1 MWQFA
6 LFSLKYL
13 VICGETINFARNY
26 YRLKTRMSI
35 RQYHLRIYLLCI
47 LMAGTL
53 AAHAQKENMETLF
66 DIHHLLAYLVATFLI
81 TVFVMLFYNRVFYYQ
96 EKEARR
102 QSNRLNTQL
111 AMILDSS
118 KTQTW
123 TYDIERELFTVV
135 SHQDTK
141 ETKYTSFDFS
151 QFYERNDF
159 QELRREI
166 MIISKGKRDTGNV
179 FVRGCL
185 PKHENETQQIF
196 EINVSV
202 LRKDK
207 RNNPTILLGI
217 QQNISEEKEKMEK
230 AETLTL
236 RYHTVFNSSQVDMMY
251 YDSDG
256 FLSDLNNTA
265 CDTFKIADREELL
278 RHRVYYKDIPA
289 LAVLDLENID
299 NCQMSIISDVNQV
312 KAADKVTHE
321 TLTKRKLYY
330 EMNVSVIRDEQGKML
345 GMVTAG
351 CDITEMVESFHRQRE
366 AGKLI
371 DQTTRDIKA
380 YINNINFSLRVS
392 GVRLMSY
399 RPDTHEL
406 EVSNDLNKTQYKMT
420 ALRAVSLLKEHERR
434 KAKGLFRRM
443 DNYQKEVFSDTL
455 CTIMR
460 DDKGRNIYLNFHVMP
475 IFNNEG
481 KITHYFGMCRNE
493 TEMTYTERKLQ
504 EETAKAQETEQLKS
518 TFLLNMSYE
527 LRTPLNAVVGFAE
540 LYNAEHN
547 PEDEP
552 IFSEE
557 IKTNTNVLLALIN
570 DILFL
575 SRLDAKMIE
584 FNYQPNDFA
593 MLFDGWCYMG
603 WSTLGPNVKAIVEN
617 PYSRLEVNI
626 DQQNLG
632 MIIQKLCVHSTYSTQ
647 EGMVRAKYE
656 YRHGELMIT
665 IEDTGRGLSPEA
677 RAKAFD
683 RFSGNG
689 DGEKMGTGL
698 DLPIV
703 KELLEQMGGSIELQS
718 EPGKGTVF
726 YVSIPCEMVSLE
738 KKSEIVA

>member
-1 MWQFA
+1 
-6 LFSLKYL
+6 
-13 VICGETINFARNY
+13 
-26 YRLKTRMSI
+26 MSI
-35 RQYHLRIYLLCI
+35 RQYHIRIVLLCI

-53 AAHAQKENMETLF
+53 VAHAQKENMETLF
-66 DIHHLLAYLVATFLI
+66 DIHHLLGYLVAAFLI
-81 TVFVMLFYNRVFYYQ
+81 SVFVMLFYNRVFYYQ

-102 QSNRLNTQL
+102 QSNRLNAQL
-111 AMILDSS
+111 SMILDSS

-123 TYDIERELFTVV
+123 TYDIERELFTVI
-135 SHQDTK
+135 SQQNTK
-141 ETKYTSFDFS
+141 ETKYTPFDFS
-151 QFYERNDF
+151 QFFERNDF

-166 MIISKGKRDTGNV
+166 MVISKGKRESGNV
-179 FVRGCL
+179 FVRSSL
-185 PKHENETQQIF
+185 SKHEGGAQQIF
-196 EINVSV
+196 EVNVSV
-202 LRKDK
+202 LRKDR

-217 QQNISEEKEKMEK
+217 QQNITEEKEKIEK
-230 AETLTL
+230 AQSLTL
-236 RYHTVFNSSQVDMMY
+236 RYHTVFDSSQVDMVY
-251 YDSDG
+251 YDAEG
-256 FLSDLNNTA
+256 FLTDLNDTA
-265 CDTFKIADREELL
+265 CETFKVADREELL
-278 RHRVYYKDIPA
+278 KHRVHYKDIPA
-289 LAVLDLENID
+289 LNVLDFDSFD
-299 NCQMSIISDVNQV
+299 NCQMSVISEENQI
-312 KAADKVTHE
+312 KAADKFLKQ
-321 TLTKRKLYY
+321 TLVRRKLYY
-330 EMNVSVIRDEQGKML
+330 EMNVSVIRDKDGQMMGI
-345 GMVTAG
+345 VTAG
-351 CDITEMVESFHRQRE
+351 RDITEMVESNHRQRE

-371 DQTTRDIKA
+371 EKTTRDIRA

-399 RPDTHEL
+399 HPETHEL
-406 EVSNDLNKTQYKMT
+406 EISSDLNKTQYKMT
-420 ALRAVSLLKEHERR
+420 ALRAVSLLKPEERR

-443 DNYQKEVFSDTL
+443 DKYQKEVFSNTL

-475 IFNNEG
+475 ILNKDG

-493 TEMTYTERKLQ
+493 TEMTYTEKKLQ

-540 LYNAEHN
+540 LYNAEHS

-552 IFSEE
+552 IFAEE

-584 FNYQPNDFA
+584 FNYQPCDFA

-603 WSTLGPNVKAIVEN
+603 WSTLGPNVKVVVEN
-617 PYSRLEVNI
+617 PYTSLNVKI

-632 MIIQKLCVHSTYSTQ
+632 MIIQKLCVHSAYSIQ

-665 IEDTGRGLSPEA
+665 IEDTGRGLTPEA

-683 RFSGNG
+683 RFSGTEG
-689 DGEKMGTGL
+689 GEKQGTGL

-703 KELLEQMGGSIELQS
+703 KELLDQMGGSIELQT

-726 YVSIPCEMVSLE
+726 YVSIPCEMISLE
-738 KKSEIVA
+738 KKSEILA

>member
-1 MWQFA
+1 
-6 LFSLKYL
+6 
-13 VICGETINFARNY
+13 
-26 YRLKTRMSI
+26 MSI
-35 RQYHLRIYLLCI
+35 RQYHFRIVLLCI

-53 AAHAQKENMETLF
+53 VAHAQKENMETLL
-66 DIHHLLAYLVATFLI
+66 DIHHLLGYLVAAFLI
-81 TVFVMLFYNRVFYYQ
+81 SVFVMLFYNRVFYYQ

-102 QSNRLNTQL
+102 QSNRLNAQL
-111 AMILDSS
+111 SMILDSS

-123 TYDIERELFTVV
+123 TYDIERELFTVI
-135 SHQDTK
+135 SQQNTK
-141 ETKYTSFDFS
+141 ETKYTPFDFP
-151 QFYERNDF
+151 QFFERNDF

-166 MIISKGKRDTGNV
+166 MVISKGKRESGNV
-179 FVRGCL
+179 FVRSSL
-185 PKHENETQQIF
+185 SKHEGGAQQIF
-196 EINVSV
+196 EVNVSV
-202 LRKDK
+202 LRKDR

-217 QQNISEEKEKMEK
+217 QQNITEEKEKIEK
-230 AETLTL
+230 AQSLTL
-236 RYHTVFNSSQVDMMY
+236 RYHTVFDSSQVDMVY
-251 YDSDG
+251 YDAEG
-256 FLSDLNNTA
+256 FLTDLNDTA
-265 CDTFKIADREELL
+265 CETFKVADREELL
-278 RHRVYYKDIPA
+278 KHRVHYKDIPA
-289 LAVLDLENID
+289 LNVLDFDSFD
-299 NCQMSIISDVNQV
+299 NCQMSVISEENQI
-312 KAADKVTHE
+312 KAADKFLKQ
-321 TLTKRKLYY
+321 TLVRRKLYY
-330 EMNVSVIRDEQGKML
+330 EMNVSVIRDKDGQMMGI
-345 GMVTAG
+345 VTAG
-351 CDITEMVESFHRQRE
+351 RDITEMVESNHRQRE

-371 DQTTRDIKA
+371 EKTTRDIRA

-399 RPDTHEL
+399 HPETHEL
-406 EVSNDLNKTQYKMT
+406 EISSDLNKTQYKMT
-420 ALRAVSLLKEHERR
+420 ALRAVSLLKPEERR

-443 DNYQKEVFSDTL
+443 DKYQKEVFSNTL

-475 IFNNEG
+475 ILNKDG

-493 TEMTYTERKLQ
+493 TEMTYTEKKLQ

-540 LYNAEHN
+540 LYNAEHS

-552 IFSEE
+552 IFAEE

-584 FNYQPNDFA
+584 FNYQPCDFA

-603 WSTLGPNVKAIVEN
+603 WSTLGPNVKVVVEN
-617 PYSRLEVNI
+617 PYTSLNVKI

-632 MIIQKLCVHSTYSTQ
+632 MIIQKLCVHSAYSIQ

-665 IEDTGRGLSPEA
+665 IEDTGRGLTPEA

-683 RFSGNG
+683 RFSGTEG
-689 DGEKMGTGL
+689 GEKQGTGL

-703 KELLEQMGGSIELQS
+703 KELLDQMGGSIELQT

-726 YVSIPCEMVSLE
+726 YVSIPCEMISLE
-738 KKSEIVA
+738 KKSEILA

>member
-1 MWQFA
+1 
-6 LFSLKYL
+6 
-13 VICGETINFARNY
+13 
-26 YRLKTRMSI
+26 MSI
-35 RQYHLRIYLLCI
+35 RQYHFRIVLLCI

-53 AAHAQKENMETLF
+53 VAHAQKENMETLF
-66 DIHHLLAYLVATFLI
+66 DIHHLLGYLVAAFLI
-81 TVFVMLFYNRVFYYQ
+81 SVFVMLFYNRVFYYQ

-102 QSNRLNTQL
+102 QFNRLNAQL
-111 AMILDSS
+111 SMILDSS

-123 TYDIERELFTVV
+123 TYDIERELFTVI
-135 SHQDTK
+135 SQQNTK
-141 ETKYTSFDFS
+141 ETKYTPFDFS
-151 QFYERNDF
+151 QFFERNDF

-166 MIISKGKRDTGNV
+166 MVISKGKRESGNV
-179 FVRGCL
+179 FVRSSL
-185 PKHENETQQIF
+185 SKHEGGAQQIF
-196 EINVSV
+196 EVNVSV
-202 LRKDK
+202 LRKDR

-217 QQNISEEKEKMEK
+217 QQNITEEKEKIEK
-230 AETLTL
+230 AQSLTL
-236 RYHTVFNSSQVDMMY
+236 RYHTVFDSSQVDMVY
-251 YDSDG
+251 YDAEG
-256 FLSDLNNTA
+256 FLTDLNDTA
-265 CDTFKIADREELL
+265 CETFKVADREELL
-278 RHRVYYKDIPA
+278 KHRVHYKDIPA
-289 LAVLDLENID
+289 LNVLDFDSFD
-299 NCQMSIISDVNQV
+299 NCQMSVISEENQI
-312 KAADKVTHE
+312 KTADKFLKQ
-321 TLTKRKLYY
+321 TLVRRKLYY
-330 EMNVSVIRDEQGKML
+330 EMNVSVIRDKDGQMMGI
-345 GMVTAG
+345 VTAG
-351 CDITEMVESFHRQRE
+351 RDITEMVESNHRQRE

-371 DQTTRDIKA
+371 EKTTRDIRA

-399 RPDTHEL
+399 HPETHEL
-406 EVSNDLNKTQYKMT
+406 EISSDLNKTQYKMT
-420 ALRAVSLLKEHERR
+420 ALRAVSLLKPEERR

-443 DNYQKEVFSDTL
+443 DKYQKEVFSNTL

-475 IFNNEG
+475 ILNKDG

-493 TEMTYTERKLQ
+493 TEMTYTEKKLQ

-540 LYNAEHN
+540 LYNAEHS

-552 IFSEE
+552 IFAEE

-584 FNYQPNDFA
+584 FNYQPCDFA

-603 WSTLGPNVKAIVEN
+603 WSTLGPNVKVVVEN
-617 PYSRLEVNI
+617 PYTSLNVKI

-632 MIIQKLCVHSTYSTQ
+632 MIIQKLCVHSAYSIQ

-665 IEDTGRGLSPEA
+665 IEDTGRGLTPEA

-683 RFSGNG
+683 RFSGTEG
-689 DGEKMGTGL
+689 GEKQGTGL

-703 KELLEQMGGSIELQS
+703 KELLDQMGGSIELQT

-726 YVSIPCEMVSLE
+726 YVSIPCEMISLE
-738 KKSEIVA
+738 KKSEILA

>member
-1 MWQFA
+1 
-6 LFSLKYL
+6 
-13 VICGETINFARNY
+13 
-26 YRLKTRMSI
+26 MSI
-35 RQYHLRIYLLCI
+35 RQYHFRIVLLCI

-53 AAHAQKENMETLF
+53 VAHAQKENMETLF
-66 DIHHLLAYLVATFLI
+66 DIHHLLGYLVAAFLI
-81 TVFVMLFYNRVFYYQ
+81 SVFVMLFYNRVFYYQ

-102 QSNRLNTQL
+102 QSNRLNAQL
-111 AMILDSS
+111 SMILDSS

-123 TYDIERELFTVV
+123 TYDIERELFTVI
-135 SHQDTK
+135 SQQNTK
-141 ETKYTSFDFS
+141 ETKYTPFDFS
-151 QFYERNDF
+151 QFFERNDF

-166 MIISKGKRDTGNV
+166 MVISKGKRESGNV
-179 FVRGCL
+179 FVRSSL
-185 PKHENETQQIF
+185 SKHEGGAQQIF
-196 EINVSV
+196 EVNVSV
-202 LRKDK
+202 LRKDR

-217 QQNISEEKEKMEK
+217 QQNITEEKEKIEK
-230 AETLTL
+230 AQSLTL
-236 RYHTVFNSSQVDMMY
+236 RYHTVFDSSQVDMVY
-251 YDSDG
+251 YDAEG
-256 FLSDLNNTA
+256 FLTDLNDTA
-265 CDTFKIADREELL
+265 CETFKVADREELL
-278 RHRVYYKDIPA
+278 KHRVHYKDIPA
-289 LAVLDLENID
+289 LNVLDFDSFD
-299 NCQMSIISDVNQV
+299 NCQMSVISEENQI
-312 KAADKVTHE
+312 KAADKFLKQ
-321 TLTKRKLYY
+321 TLVRRKLYY
-330 EMNVSVIRDEQGKML
+330 EMNVSVIRDKDGQMMGI
-345 GMVTAG
+345 VTAG
-351 CDITEMVESFHRQRE
+351 RDITEMVESNHRQRE

-371 DQTTRDIKA
+371 EKTTRDIRA

-399 RPDTHEL
+399 HPETHEL
-406 EVSNDLNKTQYKMT
+406 EISSDLNKAQYKMT
-420 ALRAVSLLKEHERR
+420 ALRAVSLLKPEERR

-443 DNYQKEVFSDTL
+443 DKYQKEVFSNTL

-475 IFNNEG
+475 ILNKDG

-493 TEMTYTERKLQ
+493 TEMTYTEKKLQ

-540 LYNAEHN
+540 LYNAEHS

-552 IFSEE
+552 IFAEE

-584 FNYQPNDFA
+584 FNYQPCDFA

-603 WSTLGPNVKAIVEN
+603 WSTLGPNVKVVVEN
-617 PYSRLEVNI
+617 PYTSLNVKI

-632 MIIQKLCVHSTYSTQ
+632 MIIQKLCVHSAYSIQ

-665 IEDTGRGLSPEA
+665 IEDTGRGLTPEA

-683 RFSGNG
+683 RFSGTEG
-689 DGEKMGTGL
+689 GEKQGTGL

-703 KELLEQMGGSIELQS
+703 KELLDQMGGSIELQT

-726 YVSIPCEMVSLE
+726 YVSIPCEMISLE
-738 KKSEIVA
+738 KKSEILA

>member
-1 MWQFA
+1 
-6 LFSLKYL
+6 
-13 VICGETINFARNY
+13 
-26 YRLKTRMSI
+26 MSI
-35 RQYHLRIYLLCI
+35 RQYHFRIVLLCI

-53 AAHAQKENMETLF
+53 VAHAQKENMETLF
-66 DIHHLLAYLVATFLI
+66 DIHHLLGYLVAAFLI
-81 TVFVMLFYNRVFYYQ
+81 SVFVMLFYNRVFYYQ

-102 QSNRLNTQL
+102 QSNRLNAQL
-111 AMILDSS
+111 SMILDSS

-123 TYDIERELFTVV
+123 TYDIERELFTVI
-135 SHQDTK
+135 SQQNTK
-141 ETKYTSFDFS
+141 ETKYTPFDFS
-151 QFYERNDF
+151 QFFERNDF

-166 MIISKGKRDTGNV
+166 MVISKGKRESGNV
-179 FVRGCL
+179 FVRSSL
-185 PKHENETQQIF
+185 SKHEGGTQQIF
-196 EINVSV
+196 EVNVSV
-202 LRKDK
+202 LRKDR

-217 QQNISEEKEKMEK
+217 QQNITEEKEKIEK
-230 AETLTL
+230 AQSLTL
-236 RYHTVFNSSQVDMMY
+236 RYHTVFDSSQVDMVY
-251 YDSDG
+251 YDAEG
-256 FLSDLNNTA
+256 FLTDLNDTA
-265 CDTFKIADREELL
+265 CETFKVADREELL
-278 RHRVYYKDIPA
+278 KHRVHYKDIPA
-289 LAVLDLENID
+289 LNVLDFDSFD
-299 NCQMSIISDVNQV
+299 NCQMSVISEENQI
-312 KAADKVTHE
+312 KTADKFLKQ
-321 TLTKRKLYY
+321 TLVRRKLYY
-330 EMNVSVIRDEQGKML
+330 EMNVSVIRDKDGQMMGI
-345 GMVTAG
+345 VTAG
-351 CDITEMVESFHRQRE
+351 RDITEMVESNHRQRE

-371 DQTTRDIKA
+371 EKTTRDIRA

-399 RPDTHEL
+399 HPETHEL
-406 EVSNDLNKTQYKMT
+406 EISSDLNKTQYKMT
-420 ALRAVSLLKEHERR
+420 ALRAVSLLKPEERR

-443 DNYQKEVFSDTL
+443 DKYQKEVFSNTL

-475 IFNNEG
+475 ILNKDG

-493 TEMTYTERKLQ
+493 TEMTYTEKKLQ

-540 LYNAEHN
+540 LYNAEHS

-552 IFSEE
+552 IFAEE

-584 FNYQPNDFA
+584 FNYQPCDFA

-603 WSTLGPNVKAIVEN
+603 WSTLGPNVKVVVEN
-617 PYSRLEVNI
+617 PYTSLNVKI

-632 MIIQKLCVHSTYSTQ
+632 MIIQKLCVHSAYSIQ

-665 IEDTGRGLSPEA
+665 IEDTGRGLTPEA

-683 RFSGNG
+683 RFSGTEG
-689 DGEKMGTGL
+689 GEKQGTGL

-703 KELLEQMGGSIELQS
+703 KELLDQMGGSIELQT

-726 YVSIPCEMVSLE
+726 YVSIPCEMISLE
-738 KKSEIVA
+738 KKSEILA

>member
-1 MWQFA
+1 
-6 LFSLKYL
+6 
-13 VICGETINFARNY
+13 
-26 YRLKTRMSI
+26 MSI
-35 RQYHLRIYLLCI
+35 RQYHFRIVLLCI

-53 AAHAQKENMETLF
+53 VAHAQKENMETLF
-66 DIHHLLAYLVATFLI
+66 DIHHLLGYLVAAFLI
-81 TVFVMLFYNRVFYYQ
+81 SVFVMLFYNRVFYYQ

-102 QSNRLNTQL
+102 QFNRLNAQL
-111 AMILDSS
+111 SMILDSS

-123 TYDIERELFTVV
+123 TYDIERELFTVI
-135 SHQDTK
+135 SQQNTK
-141 ETKYTSFDFS
+141 ETKYTPFDFS
-151 QFYERNDF
+151 QFFERNDF
-159 QELRREI
+159 QELRKAI
-166 MIISKGKRDTGNV
+166 MVISKGKRESGNV
-179 FVRGCL
+179 FVRSSL
-185 PKHENETQQIF
+185 SKHEGGAQQIF
-196 EINVSV
+196 EVNVSV
-202 LRKDK
+202 LRKDR

-217 QQNISEEKEKMEK
+217 QQNITEEKEKIEK
-230 AETLTL
+230 AQSLTL
-236 RYHTVFNSSQVDMMY
+236 RYHTVFDSSQVDMVY
-251 YDSDG
+251 YDAEG
-256 FLSDLNNTA
+256 FLTDLNDTA
-265 CDTFKIADREELL
+265 CETFKVADREELL
-278 RHRVYYKDIPA
+278 KHRVHYKDIPA
-289 LAVLDLENID
+289 LNVLDFDSFD
-299 NCQMSIISDVNQV
+299 NCQMSVISEENQI
-312 KAADKVTHE
+312 KTADKFLKQ
-321 TLTKRKLYY
+321 TLVRRKLYY
-330 EMNVSVIRDEQGKML
+330 EMNVSVIRDKDGQMMGI
-345 GMVTAG
+345 VTAG
-351 CDITEMVESFHRQRE
+351 RDITEMVESNHRQRE

-371 DQTTRDIKA
+371 EKTTRDIRA

-399 RPDTHEL
+399 HPETHEL
-406 EVSNDLNKTQYKMT
+406 EISSDLNKTQYKMT
-420 ALRAVSLLKEHERR
+420 ALRAVSLLKPEERR

-443 DNYQKEVFSDTL
+443 DKYQKEVFSNTL

-475 IFNNEG
+475 ILNKDG

-493 TEMTYTERKLQ
+493 TEMTYTEKKLQ

-540 LYNAEHN
+540 LYNAEHS

-552 IFSEE
+552 IFAEE

-584 FNYQPNDFA
+584 FNYQPCDFA

-603 WSTLGPNVKAIVEN
+603 WSTLGPNVKVVVEN
-617 PYSRLEVNI
+617 PYTSLNVKI

-632 MIIQKLCVHSTYSTQ
+632 MIIQKLCVHSAYSIQ

-665 IEDTGRGLSPEA
+665 IEDTGRGLTPEA

-683 RFSGNG
+683 RFSGTEG
-689 DGEKMGTGL
+689 GEKQGTGL

-703 KELLEQMGGSIELQS
+703 KELLDQMGGSIELQT

-726 YVSIPCEMVSLE
+726 YVSIPCEMISLE
-738 KKSEIVA
+738 KKSEILA

>member
-1 MWQFA
+1 
-6 LFSLKYL
+6 
-13 VICGETINFARNY
+13 
-26 YRLKTRMSI
+26 MSI
-35 RQYHLRIYLLCI
+35 RQYHFRIVLLCI

-53 AAHAQKENMETLF
+53 VAHAQKENMETLF
-66 DIHHLLAYLVATFLI
+66 DIHHLLGYLVAAFLI
-81 TVFVMLFYNRVFYYQ
+81 SVFVMLFYNRVFYYQ

-102 QSNRLNTQL
+102 QSNRLNAQL
-111 AMILDSS
+111 SMILDSS

-123 TYDIERELFTVV
+123 TYDIERELFTVI
-135 SHQDTK
+135 SQQNTK
-141 ETKYTSFDFS
+141 ETKYTPFDFP
-151 QFYERNDF
+151 QFFERNDF

-166 MIISKGKRDTGNV
+166 MVISKGKRESGNV
-179 FVRGCL
+179 FVRSSL
-185 PKHENETQQIF
+185 SKHEGGAQQIF
-196 EINVSV
+196 EVNVSV
-202 LRKDK
+202 LRKDR

-217 QQNISEEKEKMEK
+217 QQNITEEKEKIEK
-230 AETLTL
+230 AQSLTL
-236 RYHTVFNSSQVDMMY
+236 RYHTVFDSSQVDMVY
-251 YDSDG
+251 YDAEG
-256 FLSDLNNTA
+256 FLTDLNDTA
-265 CDTFKIADREELL
+265 CETFKVADREELL
-278 RHRVYYKDIPA
+278 KHRVHYKDIPA
-289 LAVLDLENID
+289 LNVLDFDSFD
-299 NCQMSIISDVNQV
+299 NCQMSVISEENQI
-312 KAADKVTHE
+312 KAADKFLKQ
-321 TLTKRKLYY
+321 TLVRRKLYY
-330 EMNVSVIRDEQGKML
+330 EMNVSVIRDKDGQMMGI
-345 GMVTAG
+345 VTAG
-351 CDITEMVESFHRQRE
+351 RDITEMVESNHRQRE

-371 DQTTRDIKA
+371 EKTTRDIRA

-399 RPDTHEL
+399 HPETHEL
-406 EVSNDLNKTQYKMT
+406 EISSDLNKTQYKMT
-420 ALRAVSLLKEHERR
+420 ALRAVSLLKPEERR

-443 DNYQKEVFSDTL
+443 DKYQKEVFSNTL

-475 IFNNEG
+475 ILNKDG

-493 TEMTYTERKLQ
+493 TEMTYTEKKLQ

-540 LYNAEHN
+540 LYNAEHS

-552 IFSEE
+552 IFAEE

-584 FNYQPNDFA
+584 FNYQPCDFA

-603 WSTLGPNVKAIVEN
+603 WSTLGPNVKVVVEN
-617 PYSRLEVNI
+617 PYTSLNVKI

-632 MIIQKLCVHSTYSTQ
+632 MIIQKLCVHSAYSIQ

-665 IEDTGRGLSPEA
+665 IEDTGRGLTPEA

-683 RFSGNG
+683 RFSGTEG
-689 DGEKMGTGL
+689 GEKQGTGL

-703 KELLEQMGGSIELQS
+703 KELLDQMGGSIELQT

-726 YVSIPCEMVSLE
+726 YVSIPCEMISLE
-738 KKSEIVA
+738 KKSEILA

>member
-1 MWQFA
+1 
-6 LFSLKYL
+6 
-13 VICGETINFARNY
+13 
-26 YRLKTRMSI
+26 MSI
-35 RQYHLRIYLLCI
+35 RQYHFRIVLLCI

-53 AAHAQKENMETLF
+53 VAHAQKENMETLF
-66 DIHHLLAYLVATFLI
+66 DIHHLLGYLVAAFLI
-81 TVFVMLFYNRVFYYQ
+81 SVFVMLFYNRVFYYQ

-102 QSNRLNTQL
+102 QSNRLNAQL
-111 AMILDSS
+111 SMILDSS

-123 TYDIERELFTVV
+123 PYDIERELFTVI
-135 SHQDTK
+135 SQQNTK
-141 ETKYTSFDFS
+141 ETKYTPFDFS
-151 QFYERNDF
+151 QFFERNDF

-166 MIISKGKRDTGNV
+166 MVISKGKRESGNV
-179 FVRGCL
+179 FVRSSL
-185 PKHENETQQIF
+185 SKHEGGAQQIF
-196 EINVSV
+196 EVNVSV
-202 LRKDK
+202 LRKDR

-217 QQNISEEKEKMEK
+217 QQNITEEKEKIEK
-230 AETLTL
+230 AQSLTL
-236 RYHTVFNSSQVDMMY
+236 RYHTVFDSSQVDMVY
-251 YDSDG
+251 YDAEG
-256 FLSDLNNTA
+256 FLTDLNDTA
-265 CDTFKIADREELL
+265 CETFKVADREELL
-278 RHRVYYKDIPA
+278 KHRVHYKDIPA
-289 LAVLDLENID
+289 LNVLDFDSFD
-299 NCQMSIISDVNQV
+299 NCQMSVISEENQI
-312 KAADKVTHE
+312 KAADKFLKQ
-321 TLTKRKLYY
+321 TLVRRKLYY
-330 EMNVSVIRDEQGKML
+330 EMNVSVIRDKDGQMMGI
-345 GMVTAG
+345 VTAG
-351 CDITEMVESFHRQRE
+351 RDITEMVESNHRQRE

-371 DQTTRDIKA
+371 EKTTRDIRA

-399 RPDTHEL
+399 HPETHEL
-406 EVSNDLNKTQYKMT
+406 EISSDLNKTQYKMT
-420 ALRAVSLLKEHERR
+420 ALRAVSLLKPEERR

-443 DNYQKEVFSDTL
+443 DKYQKEVFSNTL

-475 IFNNEG
+475 ILNKDG

-493 TEMTYTERKLQ
+493 TEMTYTEKKLQ

-540 LYNAEHN
+540 LYNAEHS

-552 IFSEE
+552 IFAEE

-584 FNYQPNDFA
+584 FNYQPCDFA

-603 WSTLGPNVKAIVEN
+603 WSTLGPNVKVVVEN
-617 PYSRLEVNI
+617 PYTSLNVKI

-632 MIIQKLCVHSTYSTQ
+632 MIIQKLCVHSAYSIQ

-665 IEDTGRGLSPEA
+665 IEDTGRGLTPEA

-683 RFSGNG
+683 RFSGTEG
-689 DGEKMGTGL
+689 GEKQGTGL

-703 KELLEQMGGSIELQS
+703 KELLDQMGGSIELQT

-726 YVSIPCEMVSLE
+726 YVSIPCEMISLE
-738 KKSEIVA
+738 KKSEILA

>member
-1 MWQFA
+1 
-6 LFSLKYL
+6 
-13 VICGETINFARNY
+13 
-26 YRLKTRMSI
+26 MSI
-35 RQYHLRIYLLCI
+35 RQYHFRIVLLCI

-53 AAHAQKENMETLF
+53 VAHAQKENMETLF
-66 DIHHLLAYLVATFLI
+66 DIHHLLGYLVAAFLI
-81 TVFVMLFYNRVFYYQ
+81 SVFVMLFYNRVFYYQ

-102 QSNRLNTQL
+102 QFNRLNAQL
-111 AMILDSS
+111 SMILDSS

-123 TYDIERELFTVV
+123 TYDIERELFTVI
-135 SHQDTK
+135 SQQNTK
-141 ETKYTSFDFS
+141 ETKYTPFDFS
-151 QFYERNDF
+151 QFFERNDF

-166 MIISKGKRDTGNV
+166 MVISKGKRESGNV
-179 FVRGCL
+179 FVRSSL
-185 PKHENETQQIF
+185 SKHEGGAQQIF
-196 EINVSV
+196 EVNVSV
-202 LRKDK
+202 QRKDR

-217 QQNISEEKEKMEK
+217 QQNITEEKEKIEK
-230 AETLTL
+230 AQSLTL
-236 RYHTVFNSSQVDMMY
+236 RYHTVFDSSQVDMVY
-251 YDSDG
+251 YDAEG
-256 FLSDLNNTA
+256 FLTDLNDTA
-265 CDTFKIADREELL
+265 CETFKVADREELL
-278 RHRVYYKDIPA
+278 KHRVHYKDIPA
-289 LAVLDLENID
+289 LNVLDFDSFD
-299 NCQMSIISDVNQV
+299 NCQMSVISEENQI
-312 KAADKVTHE
+312 KTADKFLKQ
-321 TLTKRKLYY
+321 TLVRRKLYY
-330 EMNVSVIRDEQGKML
+330 EMNVSVIRDKDGQMMGI
-345 GMVTAG
+345 VTAG
-351 CDITEMVESFHRQRE
+351 RDITEMVESNHRQRE

-371 DQTTRDIKA
+371 EKTTRDIRA

-399 RPDTHEL
+399 HPETHEL
-406 EVSNDLNKTQYKMT
+406 EISSDLNKTQYKMT
-420 ALRAVSLLKEHERR
+420 ALRAVSLLKPEERR

-443 DNYQKEVFSDTL
+443 DKYQKEVFSNTL

-475 IFNNEG
+475 ILNKDG

-493 TEMTYTERKLQ
+493 TEMTYTEKKLQ

-540 LYNAEHN
+540 LYNAEHS

-552 IFSEE
+552 IFAEE

-584 FNYQPNDFA
+584 FNYQPCDFA

-603 WSTLGPNVKAIVEN
+603 WSTLGPNVKVVVEN
-617 PYSRLEVNI
+617 PYTSLNVKI

-632 MIIQKLCVHSTYSTQ
+632 MIIQKLCVHSAYSIQ

-665 IEDTGRGLSPEA
+665 IEDTGRGLTPEA

-683 RFSGNG
+683 RFSGTEG
-689 DGEKMGTGL
+689 GEKQGTGL

-703 KELLEQMGGSIELQS
+703 KELLDQMGGSIELQT

-726 YVSIPCEMVSLE
+726 YVSIPCEMISLE
-738 KKSEIVA
+738 KKSEILA

>member
-1 MWQFA
+1 
-6 LFSLKYL
+6 
-13 VICGETINFARNY
+13 
-26 YRLKTRMSI
+26 MSI
-35 RQYHLRIYLLCI
+35 RQYHFRIVLLCI

-53 AAHAQKENMETLF
+53 VAHAQKENMETLF
-66 DIHHLLAYLVATFLI
+66 DIHHLLGYLVAAFLI
-81 TVFVMLFYNRVFYYQ
+81 SVFVMLFYNRVFYYQ

-102 QSNRLNTQL
+102 QFNRLNAQL
-111 AMILDSS
+111 SMILDSS

-123 TYDIERELFTVV
+123 TYDIERELFTVI
-135 SHQDTK
+135 SQQNTK
-141 ETKYTSFDFS
+141 ETKYTPFDFS
-151 QFYERNDF
+151 QFFERNDF
-159 QELRREI
+159 QELRKEI
-166 MIISKGKRDTGNV
+166 MVISKGKRESGNV
-179 FVRGCL
+179 FVRSSL
-185 PKHENETQQIF
+185 SKHEGGAQQIF
-196 EINVSV
+196 EVNVSV
-202 LRKDK
+202 LRKDR

-217 QQNISEEKEKMEK
+217 QQNITEEKEKIEK
-230 AETLTL
+230 AQSLTL
-236 RYHTVFNSSQVDMMY
+236 RYHTVFDSSQVDMVY
-251 YDSDG
+251 YDAEG
-256 FLSDLNNTA
+256 FLTDLNDTA
-265 CDTFKIADREELL
+265 CETFKVADREELL
-278 RHRVYYKDIPA
+278 KHRVHYKDIPA
-289 LAVLDLENID
+289 LNVLDFDSFD
-299 NCQMSIISDVNQV
+299 NCQMSVISEENQI
-312 KAADKVTHE
+312 KTADKFLKQ
-321 TLTKRKLYY
+321 TLVRRKLYY
-330 EMNVSVIRDEQGKML
+330 EMNVSVIRDKDGQMMGI
-345 GMVTAG
+345 VTAG
-351 CDITEMVESFHRQRE
+351 RDITEMVESNHRQRE

-371 DQTTRDIKA
+371 EKTTRDIRA

-399 RPDTHEL
+399 HPETHEL
-406 EVSNDLNKTQYKMT
+406 EISSDLNKTQYKMT
-420 ALRAVSLLKEHERR
+420 ALRAVSLLKPEERR

-443 DNYQKEVFSDTL
+443 DKYQKEVFSNTL

-475 IFNNEG
+475 ILNKDG

-493 TEMTYTERKLQ
+493 TEMTYTEKKLQ

-540 LYNAEHN
+540 LYNAEHS

-552 IFSEE
+552 IFAEE

-584 FNYQPNDFA
+584 FNYQPCDFA

-603 WSTLGPNVKAIVEN
+603 WSTLGPNVKVVVEN
-617 PYSRLEVNI
+617 PYTSLNVKI

-632 MIIQKLCVHSTYSTQ
+632 MIIQKLCVHSAYSIQ

-665 IEDTGRGLSPEA
+665 IEDTGRGLTPEA

-683 RFSGNG
+683 RFSGTEG
-689 DGEKMGTGL
+689 GEKQGTGL

-703 KELLEQMGGSIELQS
+703 KELLDQMGGSIELQT

-726 YVSIPCEMVSLE
+726 YVSIPCEMISLE
-738 KKSEIVA
+738 KKSEILA

>member
-1 MWQFA
+1 
-6 LFSLKYL
+6 
-13 VICGETINFARNY
+13 
-26 YRLKTRMSI
+26 MSI
-35 RQYHLRIYLLCI
+35 RQYHLRIVLLCI
-47 LMAGTL
+47 LMTGVL

-66 DIHHLLAYLVATFLI
+66 DIHHLLAYLVAAFLI
-81 TVFVMLFYNRVFYYQ
+81 TIFVMLFYNRVFYYQ
-96 EKEARR
+96 ERDARR
-102 QSNRLNTQL
+102 ESNRLNTQL
-111 AMILDSS
+111 SMILDSNR
-118 KTQTW
+118 TQTW

-135 SHQDTK
+135 SQQNAK

-159 QELRREI
+159 QELRKEI
-166 MIISKGKRDTGNV
+166 MTITKGKREAGHLLV
-179 FVRGCL
+179 KGSL
-185 PKHENETQQIF
+185 PKHEGGTQQIF
-196 EINVSV
+196 EVNVSI
-202 LRKDK
+202 LRKDR

-217 QQNISEEKEKMEK
+217 QQDITEEKEKMEK
-230 AETLTL
+230 AQSLTL
-236 RYHTVFNSSQVDMMY
+236 QYHTVFDSSQVDMVY
-251 YDSDG
+251 YDADG
-256 FLSDLNNTA
+256 FLTDLNNTA
-265 CDTFKIADREELL
+265 CETFRIVNREEFL
-278 RHRVYYKDIPA
+278 RHRVHYKDIPS
-289 LAVLDLENID
+289 LAVLDLDSFD
-299 NCQMSIISDVNQV
+299 NCQMSVISEENQL
-312 KAADKVTHE
+312 KAADKFMKQAQVR
-321 TLTKRKLYY
+321 RKLYY
-330 EMNVSVIRDEQGKML
+330 EMNVSIIRDKDGRMQ

-351 CDITEMVESFHRQRE
+351 RDITEMVESNHRQRE
-366 AGKLI
+366 AGKLLEK
-371 DQTTRDIKA
+371 TTGDIKA
-380 YINNINFSLRVS
+380 YINNINFSLKVS

-399 RPDTHEL
+399 HPETHEL
-406 EVSNDLNKTQYKMT
+406 EISSDLNKTQYKMT
-420 ALRAVSLLKEHERR
+420 ALRAVTLLKESERR

-443 DNYQKEVFSDTL
+443 DKYQKEVFSNTL

-460 DDKGRNIYLNFHVMP
+460 DDQGRSIYLNFHVMP
-475 IFNNEG
+475 IFNKEG

-540 LYNAEHN
+540 LYNAEHS

-552 IFSEE
+552 VFAEE

-575 SRLDAKMIE
+575 SRLDARMIE
-584 FNYQPNDFA
+584 LNYQPCDFA

-603 WSTLGPNVKAIVEN
+603 WSTLGPNVKAVVEN
-617 PYSRLEVNI
+617 PYTLLNVKI
-626 DQQNLG
+626 DQQNLC
-632 MIIQKLCVHSTYSTQ
+632 MVIQKLCAFSAYSTQ

-683 RFSGNG
+683 RFSHEANE
-689 DGEKMGTGL
+689 EKHGTGL

-703 KELLEQMGGSIELQS
+703 KELLDQMGGSIELQS
-718 EPGKGTVF
+718 EPDKGTVF
-726 YVSIPCEMVSLE
+726 YISIPCEMISLE

>member
-1 MWQFA
+1 
-6 LFSLKYL
+6 
-13 VICGETINFARNY
+13 
-26 YRLKTRMSI
+26 MSI
-35 RQYHLRIYLLCI
+35 RQYHFRIVLLCI

-53 AAHAQKENMETLF
+53 VAHAQKENMETLF
-66 DIHHLLAYLVATFLI
+66 DIHHLLGYLVAAFLI
-81 TVFVMLFYNRVFYYQ
+81 SVFVMLFYNRVFYYQ

-102 QSNRLNTQL
+102 QSNRLNAQL
-111 AMILDSS
+111 SMILDSS

-123 TYDIERELFTVV
+123 TYDIERELFTVI
-135 SHQDTK
+135 SQQNTK
-141 ETKYTSFDFS
+141 ETKYTPFDFS
-151 QFYERNDF
+151 QFFERNDF

-166 MIISKGKRDTGNV
+166 MVISKGKRESGNV
-179 FVRGCL
+179 FVRSSL
-185 PKHENETQQIF
+185 SKHEGGAQQIF
-196 EINVSV
+196 EVNVSV
-202 LRKDK
+202 LRKDR

-217 QQNISEEKEKMEK
+217 QQNITEEKEKIEK
-230 AETLTL
+230 AQSLTL
-236 RYHTVFNSSQVDMMY
+236 RYHTVFDSSQVDMVY
-251 YDSDG
+251 YDAEG
-256 FLSDLNNTA
+256 FLTDLNDTA
-265 CDTFKIADREELL
+265 CETFKVADREELL
-278 RHRVYYKDIPA
+278 KHRVHYKDVPA
-289 LAVLDLENID
+289 LNVLDFDSFD
-299 NCQMSIISDVNQV
+299 NCQMSVISEENQI
-312 KAADKVTHE
+312 KAADKFLKQ
-321 TLTKRKLYY
+321 TLVRRKLYY
-330 EMNVSVIRDEQGKML
+330 EMNVSVIRDKDGQMMGI
-345 GMVTAG
+345 VTAG
-351 CDITEMVESFHRQRE
+351 RDITEMVESNHRQRE

-371 DQTTRDIKA
+371 EKTTRDIRA

-399 RPDTHEL
+399 HPETHEL
-406 EVSNDLNKTQYKMT
+406 EISSDLNKTQYKMT
-420 ALRAVSLLKEHERR
+420 ALRAVSLLKPEERR

-443 DNYQKEVFSDTL
+443 DKYQKEVFSNTL

-475 IFNNEG
+475 ILNKDG

-493 TEMTYTERKLQ
+493 TEMTYTEKKLQ

-540 LYNAEHN
+540 LYNAEHS

-552 IFSEE
+552 IFAEE

-584 FNYQPNDFA
+584 FNYQPCDFA

-603 WSTLGPNVKAIVEN
+603 WSTLGPNVKVVVEN
-617 PYSRLEVNI
+617 PYTSLNVKI

-632 MIIQKLCVHSTYSTQ
+632 MIIQKLCVHSAYSIQ

-665 IEDTGRGLSPEA
+665 IEDTGRGLTPEA

-683 RFSGNG
+683 RFSGTEG
-689 DGEKMGTGL
+689 GEKQGTGL

-703 KELLEQMGGSIELQS
+703 KELLDQMGGSIELQT

-726 YVSIPCEMVSLE
+726 YVSIPCEMISLE
-738 KKSEIVA
+738 KKSEILA

>member
-1 MWQFA
+1 
-6 LFSLKYL
+6 
-13 VICGETINFARNY
+13 
-26 YRLKTRMSI
+26 MSI
-35 RQYHLRIYLLCI
+35 RQYHFRIVLLCI

-53 AAHAQKENMETLF
+53 VAHAQKENMETLF
-66 DIHHLLAYLVATFLI
+66 DIHHLLGYLVAAFLI
-81 TVFVMLFYNRVFYYQ
+81 SVFVMLFYNRVFYYQ

-102 QSNRLNTQL
+102 QSNRLNAQL
-111 AMILDSS
+111 SMILDSS

-123 TYDIERELFTVV
+123 TYDIERELFTVI
-135 SHQDTK
+135 SQQNTK
-141 ETKYTSFDFS
+141 ETKYTPFDFS
-151 QFYERNDF
+151 QFFERNDF

-166 MIISKGKRDTGNV
+166 MVISKGKRESGNV
-179 FVRGCL
+179 FVRSSL
-185 PKHENETQQIF
+185 SKHEGGAQQIF
-196 EINVSV
+196 EVNVSV
-202 LRKDK
+202 LRKDR

-217 QQNISEEKEKMEK
+217 QQNITEEKEKIEK
-230 AETLTL
+230 AQSLTL
-236 RYHTVFNSSQVDMMY
+236 RYHTVFDSSQVDMVY
-251 YDSDG
+251 YDAEG
-256 FLSDLNNTA
+256 FLTDLNDTA
-265 CDTFKIADREELL
+265 CETFKVADREELL
-278 RHRVYYKDIPA
+278 KHRVHYKDVPA
-289 LAVLDLENID
+289 LNVLDFDSFD
-299 NCQMSIISDVNQV
+299 NCQMSVISEENQI
-312 KAADKVTHE
+312 KAADKFLKQ
-321 TLTKRKLYY
+321 TLVRRKLYY
-330 EMNVSVIRDEQGKML
+330 EMNVSVIRDKDGQMMGI
-345 GMVTAG
+345 VTAG
-351 CDITEMVESFHRQRE
+351 RDITEMVESNHRQRE

-371 DQTTRDIKA
+371 EKTTRDIRA

-399 RPDTHEL
+399 HPETHEL
-406 EVSNDLNKTQYKMT
+406 EISSDLNKAQYKMT
-420 ALRAVSLLKEHERR
+420 ALRAVSLLKPEERR

-443 DNYQKEVFSDTL
+443 DKYQKEVFSNTL

-475 IFNNEG
+475 ILNKDG

-493 TEMTYTERKLQ
+493 TEMTYTEKKLQ

-540 LYNAEHN
+540 LYNAEHS

-552 IFSEE
+552 IFAEE

-584 FNYQPNDFA
+584 FNYQPCDFA

-603 WSTLGPNVKAIVEN
+603 WSTLGPNVKVVVEN
-617 PYSRLEVNI
+617 PYTSLNVKI

-632 MIIQKLCVHSTYSTQ
+632 MIIQKLCVHSAYSIQ

-665 IEDTGRGLSPEA
+665 IEDTGRGLTPEA

-683 RFSGNG
+683 RFSGTEG
-689 DGEKMGTGL
+689 GEKQGTGL

-703 KELLEQMGGSIELQS
+703 KELLDQMGGSIELQT

-726 YVSIPCEMVSLE
+726 YVSIPCEMISLE
-738 KKSEIVA
+738 KKSEILA

>member
-1 MWQFA
+1 
-6 LFSLKYL
+6 
-13 VICGETINFARNY
+13 
-26 YRLKTRMSI
+26 MSI
-35 RQYHLRIYLLCI
+35 RQYHFRIVLLCI

-66 DIHHLLAYLVATFLI
+66 DIHHLLAYLVAAFLI
-81 TVFVMLFYNRVFYYQ
+81 SVFVMLFYNRVFYYQ

-102 QSNRLNTQL
+102 QSNRLNAQL
-111 AMILDSS
+111 SMILDSS

-123 TYDIERELFTVV
+123 TYDIERELFTVI
-135 SHQDTK
+135 SQQNDK
-141 ETKYTSFDFS
+141 DTKYTFFDFS

-159 QELRREI
+159 QELRKEI
-166 MIISKGKRDTGNV
+166 MIVSRGKRESGNV
-179 FVRGCL
+179 FVKSSL
-185 PKHENETQQIF
+185 PKHEGDVQQIF
-196 EINVSV
+196 EVNVSV
-202 LRKDK
+202 LRKD
-207 RNNPTILLGI
+207 RHNNPTILLGI
-217 QQNISEEKEKMEK
+217 QQNITEEKEKIEK
-230 AETLTL
+230 AQSLTL
-236 RYHTVFNSSQVDMMY
+236 RYHTVFDSSQVDMVY
-251 YDSDG
+251 YDAEG
-256 FLSDLNNTA
+256 FLTDLNDTA
-265 CDTFKIADREELL
+265 CETFRITDREEML
-278 RHRVYYKDIPA
+278 RHRVHYKDIPA
-289 LAVLDLENID
+289 LSVLDLD
-299 NCQMSIISDVNQV
+299 SFDDCQMSVISDVNQV
-312 KAADKVTHE
+312 KAADKFLKQTPVR
-321 TLTKRKLYY
+321 RKLYY
-330 EMNVSVIRDEQGKML
+330 EMNVSIIRDKDGQMQ

-351 CDITEMVESFHRQRE
+351 RDITEMVESNHRQRE

-371 DQTTRDIKA
+371 EKTTRDIKA

-399 RPDTHEL
+399 HPETHEL
-406 EVSNDLNKTQYKMT
+406 EISSDLNKTQYKMT
-420 ALRAVSLLKEHERR
+420 ALRAVSLLKPEERR

-443 DNYQKEVFSDTL
+443 DKLQKEVFSNTL

-460 DDKGRNIYLNFHVMP
+460 DDKGRSIYLNFHVMP
-475 IFNNEG
+475 ILNKDG

-540 LYNAEHN
+540 LYNAEHS

-552 IFSEE
+552 IFAEE

-584 FNYQPNDFA
+584 FNYQPCDFA

-603 WSTLGPNVKAIVEN
+603 WSTLGPNVKVVVEN
-617 PYSRLEVNI
+617 PYTSLNVKI

-632 MIIQKLCVHSTYSTQ
+632 MVIQKLCVHSAYSTQ

-665 IEDTGRGLSPEA
+665 IEDTGRGLTPEG
-677 RAKAFD
+677 RTKVFD
-683 RFSGNG
+683 RFSGT
-689 DGEKMGTGL
+689 DSGEKQGTGL

-703 KELLEQMGGSIELQS
+703 KELLDQMGGSIELQT
-718 EPGKGTVF
+718 EPDKGTVF
-726 YVSIPCEMVSLE
+726 YVSIPCEMISLE
-738 KKSEIVA
+738 KKSEILA

>member
-1 MWQFA
+1 
-6 LFSLKYL
+6 
-13 VICGETINFARNY
+13 
-26 YRLKTRMSI
+26 MSI
-35 RQYHLRIYLLCI
+35 RQYHFRIVLLCI

-53 AAHAQKENMETLF
+53 VAHAQKENMETLF
-66 DIHHLLAYLVATFLI
+66 DIHHLLGYLVAAFLI
-81 TVFVMLFYNRVFYYQ
+81 SVFVMLFYNRVFYYQ

-102 QSNRLNTQL
+102 QFNRLNAQL
-111 AMILDSS
+111 SMILDSS

-123 TYDIERELFTVV
+123 TYDIERELFTVI
-135 SHQDTK
+135 SQQNTK
-141 ETKYTSFDFS
+141 ETKYTPFDFS
-151 QFYERNDF
+151 QFFERNDF

-166 MIISKGKRDTGNV
+166 MVISKGKRESGNV
-179 FVRGCL
+179 FVRSSL
-185 PKHENETQQIF
+185 SKHEGGAQQIF
-196 EINVSV
+196 EVNVSV
-202 LRKDK
+202 LRKDR

-217 QQNISEEKEKMEK
+217 QQNITEEKEKIEK
-230 AETLTL
+230 AQSLTL
-236 RYHTVFNSSQVDMMY
+236 RYHTVFDSSQVDMVY
-251 YDSDG
+251 YDAEG
-256 FLSDLNNTA
+256 FLTDLNDTA
-265 CDTFKIADREELL
+265 CETFKVADREELL
-278 RHRVYYKDIPA
+278 KHRVHYKDVPA
-289 LAVLDLENID
+289 LNVLDFDSFD
-299 NCQMSIISDVNQV
+299 NCQMSVISEENQI
-312 KAADKVTHE
+312 KAADKFLKQ
-321 TLTKRKLYY
+321 TLVRRKLYY
-330 EMNVSVIRDEQGKML
+330 EMNVSVIRDKDGQMMGI
-345 GMVTAG
+345 VTAG
-351 CDITEMVESFHRQRE
+351 RDITEMVESNHRQRE

-371 DQTTRDIKA
+371 EKTTRDIRA

-399 RPDTHEL
+399 HPETHEL
-406 EVSNDLNKTQYKMT
+406 EISSDLNKTQYKMT
-420 ALRAVSLLKEHERR
+420 ALRAVSLLKPEERR

-443 DNYQKEVFSDTL
+443 DKYQKEVFSNTL

-475 IFNNEG
+475 ILNKDG

-493 TEMTYTERKLQ
+493 TEMTYTEKKLQ

-540 LYNAEHN
+540 LYNAEHS

-552 IFSEE
+552 IFAEE

-584 FNYQPNDFA
+584 FNYQPCDFA

-603 WSTLGPNVKAIVEN
+603 WSTLGPNVKVVVEN
-617 PYSRLEVNI
+617 PYTSLNVKI

-632 MIIQKLCVHSTYSTQ
+632 MIIQKLCVHSTYSIQ

-665 IEDTGRGLSPEA
+665 IEDTGRGLTPEA

-683 RFSGNG
+683 RFSGTEG
-689 DGEKMGTGL
+689 GEKQGTGL

-703 KELLEQMGGSIELQS
+703 KELLDQMGGSIELQT

-726 YVSIPCEMVSLE
+726 YVSIPCEMISLE
-738 KKSEIVA
+738 KKSEILA

>member
-1 MWQFA
+1 
-6 LFSLKYL
+6 
-13 VICGETINFARNY
+13 
-26 YRLKTRMSI
+26 
-35 RQYHLRIYLLCI
+35 
-47 LMAGTL
+47 MAGTL
-53 AAHAQKENMETLF
+53 VAHAQKENMETLF
-66 DIHHLLAYLVATFLI
+66 DIHHLLGYLVAAFLI
-81 TVFVMLFYNRVFYYQ
+81 SVFVMLFYNRVFYYQ

-102 QSNRLNTQL
+102 QFNRLNAQL
-111 AMILDSS
+111 SMILDSS

-123 TYDIERELFTVV
+123 TYDIERELFTVI
-135 SHQDTK
+135 SQQNTK
-141 ETKYTSFDFS
+141 ETKYTPFDFS
-151 QFYERNDF
+151 QFFERNDF
-159 QELRREI
+159 QELRKEI
-166 MIISKGKRDTGNV
+166 MVISKGKRESGNV
-179 FVRGCL
+179 FVRSSL
-185 PKHENETQQIF
+185 SKHEGGAQQIF
-196 EINVSV
+196 EVNVSV
-202 LRKDK
+202 LRKDR

-217 QQNISEEKEKMEK
+217 QQNITEEKEKIEK
-230 AETLTL
+230 AQSLTL
-236 RYHTVFNSSQVDMMY
+236 RYHTVFDSSQVDMVY
-251 YDSDG
+251 YDAEG
-256 FLSDLNNTA
+256 FLTDLNDTA
-265 CDTFKIADREELL
+265 CETFKVADREELL
-278 RHRVYYKDIPA
+278 KHRVHYKDIPA
-289 LAVLDLENID
+289 LNVLDFDSFD
-299 NCQMSIISDVNQV
+299 NCQMSVISEENQI
-312 KAADKVTHE
+312 KTADKFLKQ
-321 TLTKRKLYY
+321 TLVRRKLYY
-330 EMNVSVIRDEQGKML
+330 EMNVSVIRDKDGQMMGI
-345 GMVTAG
+345 VTAG
-351 CDITEMVESFHRQRE
+351 RDITEMVESNHRQRE

-371 DQTTRDIKA
+371 EKTTRDIRA

-399 RPDTHEL
+399 HPETHEL
-406 EVSNDLNKTQYKMT
+406 EISSDLNKTQYKMT
-420 ALRAVSLLKEHERR
+420 ALRAVSLLKPEERR

-443 DNYQKEVFSDTL
+443 DKYQKEVFSKTL

-475 IFNNEG
+475 ILNKDG

-493 TEMTYTERKLQ
+493 TEMTYTEKKLQ

-540 LYNAEHN
+540 LYNAEHS

-552 IFSEE
+552 IFAEE

-584 FNYQPNDFA
+584 FNYQPCDFA

-603 WSTLGPNVKAIVEN
+603 WSTLGPNVKVVVEN
-617 PYSRLEVNI
+617 PYTSLNVKI

-632 MIIQKLCVHSTYSTQ
+632 MIIQKLCVHSAYSIQ

-665 IEDTGRGLSPEA
+665 IEDTGRGLTPEA

-683 RFSGNG
+683 RFSGTEG
-689 DGEKMGTGL
+689 GEKQGTGL

-703 KELLEQMGGSIELQS
+703 KELLDQMGGSIELQT

-726 YVSIPCEMVSLE
+726 YVSIPCEMISLE
-738 KKSEIVA
+738 KKSEILA

>member
-1 MWQFA
+1 
-6 LFSLKYL
+6 
-13 VICGETINFARNY
+13 
-26 YRLKTRMSI
+26 MSI

-351 CDITEMVESFHRQRE
+351 CDITEKVESFHRQRE

-527 LRTPLNAVVGFAE
+527 LRGPLQAVIGFAE
-540 LYNAEHN
+540 LFNTEHDLN
-547 PEDEP
+547 DER
-552 IFSEE
+552 IFAEE
-557 IKTNTNVLLALIN
+557 IKKNTDVLLSLIN
-570 DILFL
+570 DILYI
-575 SRLDAKMIE
+575 SRLDAHMIE
-584 FNYQPNDFA
+584 YHYEVCDFA
-593 MLFDGWCYMG
+593 ALFEGWCQLG
-603 WSTLGPNVKAIVEN
+603 WIDVSQTITRTIEN
-617 PYSRLEVNI
+617 PYNSLLVKI
-626 DQQNLG
+626 DPQNLG
-632 MIIQKLCVHSTYSTQ
+632 LAIKKLCAYSGLSAMQ
-647 EGMVRAKYE
+647 GGVKSKYE
-656 YRHGELMIT
+656 YLHDELI
-665 IEDTGRGLSPEA
+665 IIVEDSGKGMEFDEVPR
-677 RAKAFD
+677 AFD
-683 RFSGNG
+683 RFAREG
-689 DGEKMGTGL
+689 KRKRVGTGL
-698 DLPIV
+698 DLPII
-703 KELLEQMGGSIELQS
+703 KEMVEQMGGTIDVLS
-718 EPGKGTVF
+718 EPDKGSTYF
-726 YVSIPCEMVSLE
+726 MSIPCEMISYE
-738 KKSEIVA
+738 KK

>member
-1 MWQFA
+1 
-6 LFSLKYL
+6 
-13 VICGETINFARNY
+13 
-26 YRLKTRMSI
+26 MSI
-35 RQYHLRIYLLCI
+35 RQYQLRIYLLCI

-66 DIHHLLAYLVATFLI
+66 DIHHLLAYLVAAFLI
-81 TVFVMLFYNRVFYYQ
+81 TIFVMLFYNRVFYYQ

-111 AMILDSS
+111 SMILDSN

-135 SHQDTK
+135 SQQNAK

-159 QELRREI
+159 QELRKEI
-166 MIISKGKRDTGNV
+166 MIITKGKREAGHLLV
-179 FVRGCL
+179 KGSL
-185 PKHENETQQIF
+185 PKHEGDTQQIF
-196 EINVSV
+196 EVNVSI
-202 LRKDK
+202 LRKD
-207 RNNPTILLGI
+207 RHNNPTILLGI
-217 QQNISEEKEKMEK
+217 QQNITEEKEKMEK
-230 AETLTL
+230 AQSLTL
-236 RYHTVFNSSQVDMMY
+236 QYHTVFDSSQVDMVY
-251 YDSDG
+251 YDADG
-256 FLSDLNNTA
+256 FLTDLNDTA
-265 CDTFKIADREELL
+265 CETFRIANREEFL
-278 RHRVYYKDIPA
+278 RHRVHYKDIPS
-289 LAVLDLENID
+289 LAALDLDSFDE
-299 NCQMSIISDVNQV
+299 CQMSVISEVNQL
-312 KAADKVTHE
+312 KAADKVMRE
-321 TLTKRKLYY
+321 AQVKRKLYY
-330 EMNVSVIRDEQGKML
+330 EMNVSIIRDKDGRMQ

-351 CDITEMVESFHRQRE
+351 RDITEMVESNHRQRE
-366 AGKLI
+366 AGKLLEK
-371 DQTTRDIKA
+371 TTGDIKA
-380 YINNINFSLRVS
+380 YINNINFSLKVS

-399 RPDTHEL
+399 HPETHEL
-406 EVSNDLNKTQYKMT
+406 EISSDLNKTQYKMT
-420 ALRAVSLLKEHERR
+420 ALRAVTLLKESERR

-443 DNYQKEVFSDTL
+443 DKYQKEMFSNTL

-460 DDKGRNIYLNFHVMP
+460 DDQGRSIYLNFHVMP
-475 IFNNEG
+475 IFNKEG

-493 TEMTYTERKLQ
+493 TEMTYTERRLQ
-504 EETAKAQETEQLKS
+504 EETTKAQETEQLKS
-518 TFLLNMSYE
+518 SFLLNMSYE

-540 LYNAEHN
+540 LYNAEHS

-552 IFSEE
+552 VFAEE

-575 SRLDAKMIE
+575 SRLDAHMIE
-584 FNYQPNDFA
+584 LNYQPCDFA

-603 WSTLGPNVKAIVEN
+603 WSTLGPNVKAFVEN
-617 PYSRLEVNI
+617 PYTLLNVKI
-626 DQQNLG
+626 DQQNLC
-632 MIIQKLCVHSTYSTQ
+632 MVIQKLCTFSAYSTQ

-683 RFSGNG
+683 RFSRETNE
-689 DGEKMGTGL
+689 EKHGTGL

-703 KELLEQMGGSIELQS
+703 KELLDQMGGSIELQS
-718 EPGKGTVF
+718 ESGKGTVF
-726 YVSIPCEMVSLE
+726 YVSIPCEMISLE